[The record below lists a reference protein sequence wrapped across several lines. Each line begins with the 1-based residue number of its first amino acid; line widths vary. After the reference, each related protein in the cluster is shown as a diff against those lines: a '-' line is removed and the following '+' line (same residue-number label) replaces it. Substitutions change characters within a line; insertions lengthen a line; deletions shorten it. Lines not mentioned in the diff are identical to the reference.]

1 MSFHD
6 HYLMQKIGWGV
17 LYTGKFFFNRLKI
30 MHFQCLVT
38 LYPGKSFLE
47 GVKIHTKLSGSA
59 LYSKSTNN
67 TSIYG
72 SHLFRFWEV
81 GHFEKFSAP
90 PYNNLRGS
98 EKQTN
103 FLCLQVIK
111 FLPLIFHRIYELGI

>member
-81 GHFEKFSAP
+81 GHF
-90 PYNNLRGS
+90 
-98 EKQTN
+98 
-103 FLCLQVIK
+103 
-111 FLPLIFHRIYELGI
+111 